1 MLGEIAF
8 CICKM
13 NTSIL
18 RARRISFAIG
28 LPALVACALGS
39 TIDHREFFLS
49 YLFGFLFWLGI
60 ALGCSGFLMV
70 HHLTGGRWGYPIRR
84 FFEGAIST
92 LPFLAALF
100 VPLFF
105 GLPQLYP
112 WATAANIAADKV
124 LQHKHAYMN
133 APLFIVRTII
143 FFAIWILLAR
153 LLIKWSAQQ
162 DATRSVE
169 PTKKLRALSGPGLVI
184 YPTTVT
190 FAFVDWV
197 MSMEADWYST
207 VFPLLICIGQM
218 LSALAFVVIVIGLLV
233 PSPQSSPTGRGDP
246 FSPGGEKA
254 GMRGPVS
261 QIDALH
267 SLLGKE
273 NFHHLGNLLL
283 TFTMLWAYLAYAQL
297 IVIWSGDLPHEI
309 SWYLHRIAGGWRV
322 IAFALL
328 IFHFFGPFFLLLF
341 RQTKRRTEFLVA
353 IAVIIFLAHIA
364 DVWWVVAPSLYRNGF
379 HASWMAPLAWIGI
392 GGIWLAIFFWR
403 LETRPLVPMND
414 PRFVVPAAA

>member
-1 MLGEIAF
+1 
-8 CICKM
+8 M
-13 NTSIL
+13 NLSIL

-28 LPALVACALGS
+28 LAALVACALGS
-39 TIDHREFFLS
+39 TIDRREFFLS

-100 VPLFF
+100 VPIFF

-169 PTKKLRALSGPGLVI
+169 PTKKLRKLSGPGLVI

-218 LSALAFVVIVIGLLV
+218 LSALAFIILLLAWHG
-233 PSPQSSPTGRGDP
+233 PRSSL
-246 FSPGGEKA
+246 GEIL
-254 GMRGPVS
+254 S
-261 QIDALH
+261 
-267 SLLGKE
+267 KE
-273 NFHHLGNLLL
+273 TFHHLGNLLL

-379 HASWMAPLAWIGI
+379 HASWMAPLAWVGI

>member
-1 MLGEIAF
+1 
-8 CICKM
+8 M
-13 NTSIL
+13 NLSIL

-28 LPALVACALGS
+28 LAALVACALGS

-100 VPLFF
+100 VPLLF

-169 PTKKLRALSGPGLVI
+169 PTKKLRELSGPGLVI

-218 LSALAFVVIVIGLLV
+218 LSALAFIILLLAWHG
-233 PSPQSSPTGRGDP
+233 PRSSL
-246 FSPGGEKA
+246 GEIL
-254 GMRGPVS
+254 S
-261 QIDALH
+261 
-267 SLLGKE
+267 KE
-273 NFHHLGNLLL
+273 TFHHLGNLLL

-414 PRFVVPAAA
+414 PRFLVPAAA

>member
-1 MLGEIAF
+1 MHGEIAF

-169 PTKKLRALSGPGLVI
+169 PTKKLRKLSGPGLVI

-218 LSALAFVVIVIGLLV
+218 LSALAFIILLLAWHG
-233 PSPQSSPTGRGDP
+233 PRSSL
-246 FSPGGEKA
+246 GEIL
-254 GMRGPVS
+254 S
-261 QIDALH
+261 
-267 SLLGKE
+267 KE
-273 NFHHLGNLLL
+273 TFHHLGNLLL

>member
-1 MLGEIAF
+1 
-8 CICKM
+8 
-13 NTSIL
+13 
-18 RARRISFAIG
+18 
-28 LPALVACALGS
+28 
-39 TIDHREFFLS
+39 
-49 YLFGFLFWLGI
+49 
-60 ALGCSGFLMV
+60 MV

-169 PTKKLRALSGPGLVI
+169 PTKKLRELSGPGLVI

-218 LSALAFVVIVIGLLV
+218 LSALAFIILLLAWHG
-233 PSPQSSPTGRGDP
+233 PRSSL
-246 FSPGGEKA
+246 GEIL
-254 GMRGPVS
+254 S
-261 QIDALH
+261 
-267 SLLGKE
+267 KE
-273 NFHHLGNLLL
+273 TFHHLGNLLL

-414 PRFVVPAAA
+414 PRFLVPAAA

>member
-1 MLGEIAF
+1 
-8 CICKM
+8 M
-13 NTSIL
+13 NLSIL

-28 LPALVACALGS
+28 LAALVACALGS
-39 TIDHREFFLS
+39 TIDRREFFLS

-133 APLFIVRTII
+133 APLFVVRTII

-169 PTKKLRALSGPGLVI
+169 PTKKLRELSGPGLVI

-218 LSALAFVVIVIGLLV
+218 LSALAFIILLLAWHG
-233 PSPQSSPTGRGDP
+233 PRSSL
-246 FSPGGEKA
+246 GEIL
-254 GMRGPVS
+254 S
-261 QIDALH
+261 
-267 SLLGKE
+267 KE
-273 NFHHLGNLLL
+273 TFHHLGNLLL

>member
-1 MLGEIAF
+1 
-8 CICKM
+8 M
-13 NTSIL
+13 NLSIL

-28 LPALVACALGS
+28 LAALVACALGS
-39 TIDHREFFLS
+39 TIDRREFFLS

-218 LSALAFVVIVIGLLV
+218 LSALAFIILLLAWGG
-233 PSPQSSPTGRGDP
+233 PRSSL
-246 FSPGGEKA
+246 GEIL
-254 GMRGPVS
+254 S
-261 QIDALH
+261 
-267 SLLGKE
+267 KE
-273 NFHHLGNLLL
+273 TFHHLGNLLL